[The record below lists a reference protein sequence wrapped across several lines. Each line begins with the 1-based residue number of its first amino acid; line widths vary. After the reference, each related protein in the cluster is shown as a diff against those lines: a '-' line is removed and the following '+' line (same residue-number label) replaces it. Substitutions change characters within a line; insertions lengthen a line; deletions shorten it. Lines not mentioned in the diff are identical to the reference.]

1 MLKKLVLT
9 VFCLS
14 LLVIAVGCNME
25 NQTKPD
31 PAQAKKAGEIMKEF
45 QTITQKG
52 AGVEEVAGFINNNI
66 ADVFQ
71 EDASKMVDELERI
84 QKEFLPQLDSMFI
97 EGDLQNKIN
106 NEYKSI
112 LEQSDI
118 SDIKDSG
125 LQELI
130 SKTKNGGYKVET
142 AEGMYFPIIDYE
154 CYKKFSAH
162 VTADM
167 RDYIDIMAVE
177 SNKVPA
183 KDAALVISWDEIVK
197 RALSQESFIN
207 THNDSVKINEI
218 RQLHQKYVVFTLY
231 GSNNT
236 PLFSYDA
243 KTLNPQAREAYS
255 NAVANSG
262 NSEFI
267 KDLEGFLDVV
277 KNNDYKLTNQVEQY
291 RTNISK
297 KYSTESSR
305 SGSE

>member
-25 NQTKPD
+25 NKTKPD

-52 AGVEEVAGFINNNI
+52 AGVKEVAGFINNNI

-118 SDIKDSG
+118 KDSS
-125 LQELI
+125 LKELI
-130 SKTKNGGYKVET
+130 TKTKNGGYKVET

-154 CYKKFSAH
+154 FYKKFSAH

-167 RDYIDIMAVE
+167 QNYIDIMAVE

-197 RALSQESFIN
+197 RAINQENFIN
-207 THNDSVKINEI
+207 THNDSVKINEM
-218 RQLHQKYVVFTLY
+218 RKLHQNTLHLHY
-231 GSNNT
+231 MVPT
-236 PLFSYDA
+236 TLHFSA
-243 KTLNPQAREAYS
+243 MMP
-255 NAVANSG
+255 
-262 NSEFI
+262 
-267 KDLEGFLDVV
+267 
-277 KNNDYKLTNQVEQY
+277 KL
-291 RTNISK
+291 
-297 KYSTESSR
+297 
-305 SGSE
+305 